1 MKRKLDDKA
10 EDTEPTKFFK
20 KELKVEIDFDDASKE
35 WLKNKKKLGNG
46 CYTYKTTRAYKY

>member
-1 MKRKLDDKA
+1 MKRKLDEKEKDS
-10 EDTEPTKFFK
+10 EPTKIFI

-46 CYTYKTTRAYKY
+46 CYTYK